1 MRLDL
6 EVSRV
11 GGKQVGRSEA
21 SSLLVLIM
29 AEATLEAAFQFG
41 GRLPGGGRGGRVLE
55 PAGVAT
61 ALVLA
66 GAS

>member
-1 MRLDL
+1 M
-6 EVSRV
+6 SHV
-11 GGKQVGRSEA
+11 GEKQVGRSEA
-21 SSLLVLIM
+21 SSLLALIM
-29 AEATLEAAFQFG
+29 AEPTLEAAFQFG
-41 GRLPGGGRGGRVLE
+41 GQLPGGDRGGRVLE